1 MDAVTTPAMLRLVKA
16 NATGFGV
23 MLAAGS
29 AIAKTAV
36 QKADDR
42 LAAKAMPT
50 ARYSQSSFAEKCAE
64 A

>member
-50 ARYSQSSFAEKCAE
+50 AR
-64 A
+64 